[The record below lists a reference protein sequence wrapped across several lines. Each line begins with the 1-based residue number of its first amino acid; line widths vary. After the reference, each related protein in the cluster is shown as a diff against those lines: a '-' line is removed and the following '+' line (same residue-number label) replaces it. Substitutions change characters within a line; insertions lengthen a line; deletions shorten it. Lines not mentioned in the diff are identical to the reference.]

1 MAGKDKI
8 LNLNMF
14 QLLVLIILGTLMGC
28 KSLQK
33 INQGVDMSKDIA
45 LMVEKIQLAEPQ
57 FSSIDIRKMNVKV
70 NINDQQQYNS
80 QAYCKMISDSVI
92 HISIQPFFGIEMF
105 SVRFTPDEFIFI
117 DKTKSV
123 YYQSD
128 YSFLNTRFNLDL
140 DYATIQSLL
149 MNKLFV
155 IGENEVQPSSFK
167 SIKRK
172 DAATGLQYE
181 NEKYTQTVM
190 LKPDYRISEI
200 DINFKSGTQQF
211 NTVYSDFG
219 TTGQSTS
226 FPYSLNFSIT
236 DGTKKFILEM
246 FISRL
251 TVNETIIIPEL
262 NLNKYRQGNISTL
275 LK

>member
-8 LNLNMF
+8 LNLNLL
-14 QLLVLIILGTLMGC
+14 QLFILITLGTLLGC

-45 LMVEKIQLAEPQ
+45 LIVEKIQMAEPQ

-80 QAYCKMISDSVI
+80 QAYCKMITDSVI
-92 HISIQPFFGIEMF
+92 YISVQPFFGIEMF
-105 SVRFTPDEFIFI
+105 SVRFTPEEFIFI
-117 DKTKSV
+117 DKTKSI

-155 IGENEVQPSSFK
+155 IGEKEVQPASFK
-167 SIKRK
+167 SIKSK
-172 DAATGLQYE
+172 DVATGIQYE
-181 NEKYTQTVM
+181 KEKYTQTVM
-190 LKPDYRISEI
+190 LKPDYRISDI
-200 DINFKSGTQQF
+200 AINFKSGTQQF
-211 NTVYSDFG
+211 KTVYSDFG

-226 FPYSLNFSIT
+226 FPYSLDFSFI
-236 DGTKKFILEM
+236 DGNKKFILEM
-246 FISRL
+246 TISRL
-251 TVNETIIIPEL
+251 SVNETIPLPEL

>member
-8 LNLNMF
+8 LNLNLL
-14 QLLVLIILGTLMGC
+14 QLFILIILGTLWGC

-33 INQGVDMSKDIA
+33 INQVVDMNKDIA

-80 QAYCKMISDSVI
+80 QAYCKIISDSVI

-105 SVRFTPDEFIFI
+105 AVRFTPEEFIFI

-128 YSFLNTRFNLDL
+128 YSFLNTRFNMDL

-149 MNKLFV
+149 MNKFFI
-155 IGENEVQPSSFK
+155 IGETEVKPAMTK
-167 SIKRK
+167 SIRGK
-172 DAATGLQYE
+172 DAVTGVKYE
-181 NEKYTQTVM
+181 NERYTQTVM
-190 LKPDYRISEI
+190 LKPDYRISDI
-200 DINFKSGTQQF
+200 AINFKTGAQQF
-211 NTVYSDFG
+211 KSVYTDFG
-219 TTGQSTS
+219 TTGQLTS
-226 FPYSLNFSIT
+226 FPYTLSFSVI

-246 FISRL
+246 FISRIA
-251 TVNETIIIPEL
+251 VNETIILPEL

>member
-8 LNLNMF
+8 LNLRLL
-14 QLLVLIILGTLMGC
+14 QLFVLIILGTLLGC

-33 INQGVDMSKDIA
+33 INQVDDLNKNVA
-45 LMVEKIQLAEPQ
+45 LMVEKIQMAEPQ

-105 SVRFTPDEFIFI
+105 SVRFTPEEFIFI

-149 MNKLFV
+149 MNQLFV
-155 IGENEVQPSSFK
+155 IGEKEVQPASFK
-167 SIKRK
+167 SIKSK

-190 LKPDYRISEI
+190 LKPDYRISDI
-200 DINFKSGTQQF
+200 AINFKSGTQHF
-211 NTVYSDFG
+211 NTFYSDFG

-226 FPYSLNFSIT
+226 FPYSFNFSII

-251 TVNETIIIPEL
+251 SVNEIIILPEL